1 MQMYHTWELMDR
13 TQQLDVQRGPTTMR
27 FTKGNHGNMRMNME
41 RHTGYV
47 IAAALERHFVKTSY
61 LPP

>member
-41 RHTGYV
+41 RHTAYV
-47 IAAALERHFVKTSY
+47 T
-61 LPP
+61 